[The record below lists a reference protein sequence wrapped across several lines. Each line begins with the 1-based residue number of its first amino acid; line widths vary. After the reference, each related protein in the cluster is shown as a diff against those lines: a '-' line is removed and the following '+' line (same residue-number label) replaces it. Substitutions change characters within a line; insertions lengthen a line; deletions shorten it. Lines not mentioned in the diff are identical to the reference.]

1 MYKFIDIPQHVGSTP
16 KLMKTYLKVAAGI
29 LFFTSIHFSCKREFE
44 KPRWNTQVLAPLVKS
59 KLTISN
65 IIKDTTQIETEV
77 DNSISLVNRQ
87 QIFTYTID
95 SLVSLEAPQYKKTV
109 KLSSLVLSDQTI
121 TRKISLGAIALQ
133 LKAQGNPLGD
143 QIILAGKLGFPIPF
157 PGINDI
163 TAGPINIDVNQFFQT
178 ATLLSGQM
186 LVSVENGLPLT
197 ISNLQFSLKNDVS
210 ASLIT
215 TQTFTNILPGTTQ
228 SKTQDLSGKTIGASI
243 DASIDDMD
251 IAAGTVVIDT
261 SDALLVTLS
270 IVNIKVYSAT
280 AIFPE
285 QEVVNETSN
294 VELEGLNNVELTQ
307 TIIRQGTVRADVYST
322 AEDTVRFTYEIP
334 AATKNG
340 ETFKFEAVVPPA
352 PANGTSYAV
361 FNTDFSGYLLDLT
374 GIDGTKYNT
383 FYNVLKGKINY
394 TGRLVHLS
402 LDDSLD
408 ITLTLVDPKPS
419 YVKGYLGD
427 DVLSV
432 GPGNIDVNVFKN
444 ISASTLDFSTTSINI
459 VFENALGIPAE
470 ATLDNLTAYNSK
482 SGTSKSLTGT
492 PVNQSFPI
500 NPATEGGGFP
510 VPVQSMIDLS
520 SGSNATALLNIL
532 PDKFS
537 YAGSFQFNPAGNVGN
552 PHTDF
557 AYSGVDLKAFL
568 DIKIP
573 LSVIAANLVLSDTG
587 TFDIP
592 ALKTSGFQDGK
603 FNLLVW
609 NGFPFDVKV
618 DMRFLDQYGVQVDSI
633 ITTNTILAAPIDASG
648 KVIESKY
655 TAVPFQLSAAKINNL
670 TIRATQVVFTARF
683 DTQPVNTHVSI
694 YDDYAIE
701 FKLVGDMNIQV
712 NSGQ

>member
-1 MYKFIDIPQHVGSTP
+1 
-16 KLMKTYLKVAAGI
+16 MKRYIIAIAGI
-29 LFFTSIHFSCKREFE
+29 LFIAGIHFSCRREFD
-44 KPRWNTQVLAPLVKS
+44 KPRWDTQVLAPLVKS
-59 KLTISN
+59 KLTIRDL
-65 IIKDTTQIETEV
+65 IKDSTQVETEI

-109 KLSSLVLSDQTI
+109 KLSSLVLADQVV
-121 TRKISLGAIALQ
+121 TRRISLGEIALQ
-133 LKAQGNPLGD
+133 LKAQGNPIGD

-157 PGINDI
+157 PGVNDI

-178 ATLLSGQM
+178 ADLLSGQM
-186 LVSVENGLPLT
+186 IVSVQNGLPLD
-197 ISNLQFSLKNDVS
+197 ISNLQFSLKNAVPPS
-210 ASLIT
+210 VIT
-215 TQTFTNILPGTTQ
+215 SQTFTNILAHTTQ
-228 SKTQDLSGKTIGASI
+228 SKTQDLSGKTIGSSI
-243 DASIDDMD
+243 DATIDDMD
-251 IAAGTVVIDT
+251 IASGTAVIDT
-261 SDALLVTLS
+261 SDALVVTLA
-270 IVNIKVYSAT
+270 IKNIKVFSAT
-280 AIFPE
+280 AIFPA
-285 QEVVNETSN
+285 QDVVNDTTD
-294 VELEGLNNVELTQ
+294 VELTSLNNVELTS

-334 AATKNG
+334 SATKDG
-340 ETFKFEAVVPPA
+340 HTFMFEAIVPPA
-352 PANGTSYAV
+352 PPNGTSFAT

-374 GIDGTKYNT
+374 GKNGDTYNK
-383 FYNVLKGKINY
+383 FYNVLIGKIKY
-394 TGRLVHLS
+394 TGRVVTLS

-419 YVKGYLGD
+419 YIKGYLGND
-427 DVLSV
+427 NLAV
-432 GPGNIDVNVFKN
+432 GPGNVDVTIFKN
-444 ISASTLDFSTTSINI
+444 ISASTLDFSSADINI
-459 VFENALGIPAE
+459 VFENALGIPAD
-470 ATLDNLTAYNSK
+470 ATLNNLTAYNSK
-482 SGTSKSLTGT
+482 TGTSQTLTGT
-492 PVNQSFPI
+492 PINQAFPI
-500 NPATEGGGFP
+500 SPATEGGGFP
-510 VPVQSMIDLS
+510 IPVQSTIDLS
-520 SGSNATALLNIL
+520 TGSNATSLLNIL

-537 YAGSFQFNPAGNVGN
+537 YAGNFQFNPAGITGN

-573 LSVIAANLVLSDTG
+573 LSVIASNMVLSDTAS
-587 TFDIP
+587 FDIP
-592 ALKTSGFQDGK
+592 ALKTSGFKDGK

-648 KVIESKY
+648 KVTQSKY
-655 TAVPFQLSAAKINNL
+655 TAVPFQLSEARVNSIAD
-670 TIRATQVVFTARF
+670 RVTQVVFTARF

-694 YDDYAIE
+694 YDDYSID

>member
-1 MYKFIDIPQHVGSTP
+1 
-16 KLMKTYLKVAAGI
+16 MKTYLKLLAGI
-29 LFFTSIHFSCKREFE
+29 LFLGSIHLSCKREFD
-44 KPRWNTQVLAPLVKS
+44 KPRWDTQVLAPLVKS
-59 KLTISN
+59 KLTINN
-65 IIKDTTQIETEV
+65 IIKDTAQIQTEI

-87 QIFTYTID
+87 QIFEYTID

-121 TRKISLGAIALQ
+121 TRKISLGEIALQ
-133 LKAQGNPLGD
+133 LKAQENPLGE
-143 QIILAGKLGFPIPF
+143 QIIAAGASGFPFPIPA
-157 PGINDI
+157 INNI
-163 TAGPINIDVNQFFQT
+163 TAGPIEIDVNQFFKT
-178 ATLLSGQM
+178 ADLLSGEM
-186 LVSVENGLPLT
+186 IVSVKNGLPLR
-197 ISNLQFSLKNDVS
+197 IANLQFSLKNNTPP
-210 ASLIT
+210 SLIT
-215 TQTFTNILPGTTQ
+215 TQTFTNILPDATQ
-228 SKTQDLSGKTIGASI
+228 LKTQDLSGKTIGSSI

-251 IAAGTVVIDT
+251 IAGGFVLIDT
-261 SDALLVTLS
+261 SDALFVTMS
-270 IVNIKVYSAT
+270 IKNIKVYSAT

-294 VELEGLNNVELTQ
+294 VELLGLNNVELTE

-340 ETFKFEAVVPPA
+340 EVFKFEAVVPPA
-352 PANGTSYAV
+352 PPNGTSYAI
-361 FNTDFSGYLLDLT
+361 FNTDFSGYVLKLT

-383 FYNVLKGKINY
+383 FFNVLKGKINY

-419 YVKGYLGD
+419 YIKGYLGE
-427 DVLSV
+427 DVLDV
-432 GPGNIDVNVFKN
+432 GPGNVNIDLFKN
-444 ISASTLDFSTTSINI
+444 ISASTLDFSTTSIDV

-482 SGTSKSLTGT
+482 TGASQALTGT

-500 NPATEGGGFP
+500 SQATDGGGFP
-510 VPVQSMIDLS
+510 VSTQSTIDLS
-520 SGSNATALLNIL
+520 TGSNATNLLNMM

-537 YAGSFQFNPAGNVGN
+537 YAGEFKFNPAGKAGN
-552 PHTDF
+552 SYTDF

-573 LSVIAANLVLSDTG
+573 LSVIASNLVLSDTG
-587 TFDIP
+587 SFDIP

-603 FNLLVW
+603 FNLMVW

-618 DMRFLDQYGVQVDSI
+618 DMRFLDKYGVQVDSI
-633 ITTNTILAAPIDASG
+633 ITTTTILAAPIDGAG
-648 KVIESKY
+648 KVAEAKY
-655 TAVPFQLSAAKINNL
+655 TAVPFQLSAASVNML
-670 TIRATQVVFTARF
+670 TDRATQVVFTARF
-683 DTQPVNTHVSI
+683 DTKPVNTHVSI
-694 YDDYAIE
+694 YDNYAIE

>member
-1 MYKFIDIPQHVGSTP
+1 
-16 KLMKTYLKVAAGI
+16 MKIYIKAVVGI
-29 LFFTSIHFSCKREFE
+29 LFIAGIHFSCKREFE
-44 KPRWNTQVLAPLVKS
+44 KPRWDTKVLAPLVKS
-59 KLTISN
+59 KLTIRD
-65 IIKDTTQIETEV
+65 IIKDSTQVETEV
-77 DNSISLVNRQ
+77 DHSISLVNRQ

-95 SLVSLEAPQYKKTV
+95 SLVSLEAPQFKRTV

-121 TRKISLGAIALQ
+121 TRAISLGQIALQ
-133 LKAQGNPLGD
+133 LKNQGNPLGD

-157 PGINDI
+157 PGVNDI
-163 TAGPINIDVNQFFQT
+163 TAGPISIDISQFFKT
-178 ATLLSGQM
+178 ADLLSGQM
-186 LVSVENGLPLT
+186 IVSVKNGLPLT
-197 ISNLQFSLKNDVS
+197 ISNLQFSLNNNTPPSV
-210 ASLIT
+210 IT
-215 TQTFTNILPGTTQ
+215 TQTFTNILPSTTQ
-228 SKTQDLSGKTIGASI
+228 SKTQDLSGKTIGSTI

-251 IAAGTVVIDT
+251 IAPGTVIIDT
-261 SDALLVTLS
+261 SDALLLTLS
-270 IVNIKVYSAT
+270 ISNIKVFSAT

-294 VELEGLNNVELTQ
+294 VELIGLNNVELTE
-307 TIIRQGTVRADVYST
+307 TIIRQGTVHADVYST

-340 ETFKFEAVVPPA
+340 QTFKFDAVVPPA
-352 PANGTSYAV
+352 PANGTSHVV
-361 FNTDFSGYLLDLT
+361 FDTDFSGYLMDLT
-374 GIDGTKYNT
+374 GTDGTKYNT

-408 ITLTLVDPKPS
+408 MTLTLVDPKPS
-419 YVKGYLGD
+419 YIKGYLGED
-427 DVLSV
+427 ALDV
-432 GPGNIDVNVFKN
+432 GPGNIDVNIFKN
-444 ISASTLDFSTTSINI
+444 ISATTLDFSSAAIDI

-482 SGTSKSLTGT
+482 TGANVSLTGT
-492 PVNQSFPI
+492 PVNQSYPI
-500 NPATEGGGFP
+500 APATEGGGFP
-510 VPVQSMIDLS
+510 VSVQSTIDLS
-520 SGSNATALLNIL
+520 TGSNAISLLNIL

-537 YAGSFQFNPAGNVGN
+537 YAGIFQFNPAGKVGN

-573 LSVIAANLVLSDTG
+573 LSVIAANMVLSDTAA
-587 TFDIP
+587 FDIP
-592 ALKTSGFQDGK
+592 ALKTAGFQEGK

-633 ITTNTILAAPIDASG
+633 ITTNTILAAPIDAGG
-648 KVIESKY
+648 KVVSSKY
-655 TAVPFQLSAAKINNL
+655 SVVSFQLSAAEVNTLTNL
-670 TIRATQVVFTARF
+670 ATQVVFTARF
-683 DTQPVNTHVSI
+683 DTKPVNTHVSI
-694 YDDYAIE
+694 YDDYSID

>member
-1 MYKFIDIPQHVGSTP
+1 M
-16 KLMKTYLKVAAGI
+16 KLYIKAIVAI
-29 LFFTSIHFSCKREFE
+29 LFFASIHFSCKREFD

-59 KLTISN
+59 KLTIRD
-65 IIKDTTQIETEV
+65 IIKDTTHIQTEV

-87 QIFTYTID
+87 QIFSYTID
-95 SLVSLEAPQYKKTV
+95 SLVSLEAPQFKKTV

-121 TRKISLGAIALQ
+121 TRRISLGEIALQ

-157 PGINDI
+157 PGINNI
-163 TAGPINIDVNQFFQT
+163 TAGPIKIDVNKFFQT

-197 ISNLQFSLKNDVS
+197 ISNLQFSLKNNVPS
-210 ASLIT
+210 SVIT
-215 TQTFTNILPGTTQ
+215 TQTFTNIFPNTTQ
-228 SKTQDLSGKTIGASI
+228 SKTQDLSGKTIGSTI
-243 DASIDDMD
+243 DASIDNMD
-251 IAAGTVVIDT
+251 IAPGVVVIDT
-261 SDALLVTLS
+261 SNALLITLS
-270 IVNIKVYSAT
+270 INNIQVSSAT

-294 VELEGLNNVELTQ
+294 VQLLGLNNVELTE

-322 AEDTVRFTYEIP
+322 AGDTVRFTYEIP
-334 AATKNG
+334 AAIKNG
-340 ETFKFEAVVPPA
+340 QTFKFEAVVPPA
-352 PANGTSYAV
+352 SSNGISHAI
-361 FNTDFSGYLLDLT
+361 FNTDFSGYVLSLT

-402 LDDSLD
+402 LEDSLD
-408 ITLTLVDPKPS
+408 ITLTLIAPKPS
-419 YVKGYLGD
+419 YVKGYLGE
-427 DVLSV
+427 DVLMV
-432 GPGNIDVNVFKN
+432 GPGNFDIDLFKN
-444 ISASTLDFSTTSINI
+444 ISATTLDFSTTSVDI
-459 VFENALGIPAE
+459 VVENALGIPAE
-470 ATLDNLTAYNSK
+470 AILDNLIAYNSK
-482 SGTSKSLTGT
+482 TGVSKPLTGT
-492 PVNQSFPI
+492 PINQSFPI
-500 NPATEGGGFP
+500 APATDGGGFP
-510 VPVQSMIDLS
+510 TPVQSKIDLS
-520 SGSNATALLNIL
+520 FGSNAASLLTIL

-537 YAGSFQFNPAGNVGN
+537 YGGSFKFNPAGKVGN

-573 LSVIAANLVLSDTG
+573 LSVIASNLVLSDTSK
-587 TFDIP
+587 FDIP
-592 ALKTSGFQDGK
+592 ALKTSGFQEGK

-618 DMRFLDQYGVQVDSI
+618 DMRFLDKYGVQVDSI
-633 ITTNTILAAPIDASG
+633 ITTNTILAAPIDVSG

-655 TAVPFQLSAAKINNL
+655 TAVPFQLSAAGVHSL
-670 TIRATQVVFTARF
+670 TNRATQVVFTARF
-683 DTQPVNTHVSI
+683 DTKPVNTHVSI
-694 YDDYAIE
+694 YKDYTIE